1 MRPCMEIKLAGSH
14 KLPPFGLFRK
24 HDDREAT
31 LDAEISP
38 HVDERQRIS
47 PRTLPS
53 EGAAFTPSRLPTGS
67 QASLCSADALDLS
80 SAQSAFVQLPSGRS
94 KIRYQRNNDGRSDR
108 HAPFP
113 DKTVGFLY
121 FHAPSCSL
129 RFRIVPSC
137 LPRDFDAGHDLCA
150 HDGAVTWGKRAASLA
165 RGRQSE
171 ALRQQLLNE
180 GLIDLPALQSRARTT
195 TTLRHEEISDRDL
208 LDLSDCNRNVGVWLV
223 RPDGT
228 SIRLYICYGQRKGV
242 KKFPSGTRGFLYYHA
257 PSNPYDGAIRLRLA
271 ERAAEFDDA
280 SDLRHPVLETVWGVA
295 LEHIATTRDT
305 ARTQREELLD
315 YLVQKKFV
323 TAEIVRHM
331 RMARSVD
338 QLRDAFFVNF
348 RMTRTTIELRG
359 HDGSRALL
367 RFKDAF
373 RVANSPKPAYEGA
386 ALAHLVILG
395 TTDTLINVGI
405 RVQKLLH
412 GPRRLPE
419 EEADGHPVFLPSEGA
434 IVLRY
439 RRGRPVTT
447 RVEKDSAA
455 GRILLQMMEQEGGDE
470 RTGAQ

>member
-1 MRPCMEIKLAGSH
+1 MNGSVFFGGRY
-14 KLPPFGLFRK
+14 LQRALLSPPVGYRLELR
-24 HDDREAT
+24 RSIRTVST
-31 LDAEISP
+31 LDP
-38 HVDERQRIS
+38 Q
-47 PRTLPS
+47 
-53 EGAAFTPSRLPTGS
+53 
-67 QASLCSADALDLS
+67 SLCSADALDLS
-80 SAQSAFVQLPSGRS
+80 AAQSAFVQLPSGRS
-94 KIRYQRNNDGRSDR
+94 KIRYQRDNNDRSDR
-108 HAPFP
+108 HVPFP

-150 HDGAVTWGKRAASLA
+150 HDGAVTWGTRAASLA
-165 RGRQSE
+165 RGRHAE

-228 SIRLYICYGQRKGV
+228 SVRLYICYGQRQGV

-271 ERAAEFDDA
+271 ERVAEFDDA
-280 SDLRHPVLETVWGVA
+280 SDLRHPGLETVWGVA

-305 ARTQREELLD
+305 ARTQREDLVD
-315 YLVQKKFV
+315 YLVQKKYV

-348 RMTRTTIELRG
+348 RMTHTNIELRG
-359 HDGSRALL
+359 PDGSRAHL
-367 RFKDAF
+367 RFKGAF
-373 RVANSPKPAYEGA
+373 RAANSTKPAYEGA

-395 TTDTLINVGI
+395 ITDTLINIGFRI
-405 RVQKLLH
+405 QKLLH

-434 IVLRY
+434 IVPRY
-439 RRGRPVTT
+439 RSGRPVTT
-447 RVEKDSAA
+447 RVGKDSVA
-455 GRILLQMMEQEGGDE
+455 GRILLQMMKQEGGHE
-470 RTGAQ
+470 RAGAQ